1 MCNTDCQAE
10 LARVHARYS
19 DDDLID
25 VASEDEVKIRRDE
38 EVVPERCD
46 NVQHSILHFVPH

>member
-25 VASEDEVKIRRDE
+25 VASEDEVKTRRDD